1 MIITLLFLIVIPALF
16 GKNVQKRQDEVSK
29 KAALFTIK
37 MKEIFSGYEVIK
49 SYQMDKHATKTF
61 EEQNKDSVESE
72 LSLGYLSAV
81 IDSLSTL
88 LGILSQVV
96 VILVSAYLI
105 IQGNITGGTL
115 LAFIQISSQ
124 VTSPF
129 QVLGACIPLITGSKP
144 VIERLEKLIK
154 HESKKNGTEIAEF
167 NKDITVRNLTFKYSD
182 QEEAALRDV
191 SFTFQKNNKYVIA
204 GKSGCGKTTLSKAL
218 IGYLDD
224 YEGEILYDRI
234 ELKEL
239 SGESL
244 GQLSVMIHQNAFLFD
259 EDIEQ
264 NVVLHNKYEKAD
276 VDLAIE
282 NSGVDLFL
290 NADKTLKTEVGEN
303 GSNLSGG
310 QRQRIAVARA
320 LVKNKPLMILDE
332 GTSAVDKQTAK
343 DIEQRLL
350 SKKDLTLIT
359 ITHSLGQDLLSQYD
373 KIIFMEEGQIVE
385 HGTLEELLEKN
396 GKFSDYLVL

>member
-1 MIITLLFLIVIPALF
+1 M
-16 GKNVQKRQDEVSK
+16 
-29 KAALFTIK
+29 
-37 MKEIFSGYEVIK
+37 
-49 SYQMDKHATKTF
+49 
-61 EEQNKDSVESE
+61 
-72 LSLGYLSAV
+72 
-81 IDSLSTL
+81 
-88 LGILSQVV
+88 
-96 VILVSAYLI
+96 I